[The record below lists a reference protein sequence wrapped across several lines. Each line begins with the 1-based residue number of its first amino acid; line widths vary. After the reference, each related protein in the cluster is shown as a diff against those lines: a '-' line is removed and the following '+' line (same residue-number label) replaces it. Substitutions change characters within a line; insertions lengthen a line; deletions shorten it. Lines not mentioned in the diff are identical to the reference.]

1 MGPFPAA
8 ALAGY
13 LPGALVRFVPAAYFR
28 IAARNIP
35 VNAPTFGAAARF
47 HSAVIPLRYVRIL
60 VTNFLAVV
68 FAATPPYPWAR
79 VRQYR
84 CQAECTAVTLLAA
97 DAAFPDARTRAGG
110 ALGEELGAV
119 ADCESPV
126 PSLRLRVFGT
136 NRGGSVSRGR
146 PVSPDRFARR
156 NQSRGRRGRRPPAR
170 RSANATGREA
180 LRSLRATA
188 FGFRRRRRIPR
199 GGPPGWSGF
208 PAQRRSP
215 SCRSLAFSD
224 CAPRFRSRPISP
236 SS

>member
-84 CQAECTAVTLLAA
+84 QAECTAVTLLAA
-97 DAAFPDARTRAGG
+97 DAAFPDARTPGRAQGR
-110 ALGEELGAV
+110 LGRGRGLRESGAV
-119 ADCESPV
+119 STSPGLRNES
-126 PSLRLRVFGT
+126 R
-136 NRGGSVSRGR
+136 
-146 PVSPDRFARR
+146 
-156 NQSRGRRGRRPPAR
+156 
-170 RSANATGREA
+170 
-180 LRSLRATA
+180 
-188 FGFRRRRRIPR
+188 
-199 GGPPGWSGF
+199 
-208 PAQRRSP
+208 
-215 SCRSLAFSD
+215 
-224 CAPRFRSRPISP
+224 RFRLARETGFS
-236 SS
+236 